1 MIGSPET
8 FIMEKKKSKKDSRAL
23 SRFHMIRIIV
33 RKSLSSFKNLSLII
47 AVNLGIVWKTPLML
61 TVFISSM

>member
-1 MIGSPET
+1 
-8 FIMEKKKSKKDSRAL
+8 
-23 SRFHMIRIIV
+23 MIRIIV
-33 RKSLSSFKNLSLII
+33 RKSLSSFKNLCLII